1 MSDEIGFFILR
12 CEDGR
17 KWGYLKK
24 SIAERRCEQLKADN
38 LTFSLVQINGTD
50 ESRKA
55 PRKTK
60 TRYKKSEPGLYR
72 IKTKDS
78 EEEVRGWN
86 VVQVQMQNLKQRGLA
101 YKVYRWNEEKD
112 SFQQL
117 KKYCFRVRA

>member
-1 MSDEIGFFILR
+1 MNDEIGFFILS

-55 PRKTK
+55 PRKPRTTYK
-60 TRYKKSEPGLYR
+60 KREPGRYKITL
-72 IKTKDS
+72 KDS
-78 EEEVRGWN
+78 EEEMIGWDT
-86 VVQVQMQNLKQRGLA
+86 VQVKMQNLKQHGIS
-101 YKVYRWNEEKD
+101 YKVYRWNVSKGD
-112 SFQQL
+112 FSPL
-117 KKYCFRVRA
+117 KKYCYRERA